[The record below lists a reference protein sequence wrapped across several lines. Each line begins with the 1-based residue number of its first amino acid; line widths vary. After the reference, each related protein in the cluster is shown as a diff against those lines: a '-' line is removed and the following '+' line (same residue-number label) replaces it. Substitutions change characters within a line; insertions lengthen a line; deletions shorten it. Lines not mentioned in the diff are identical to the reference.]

1 KDLDTDYTDFCPNH
15 RNLHFNRSNRSS
27 KGFTLIEML
36 TTTAILVIVFGL
48 LAIIFG
54 RATAI
59 HKIVRSGGDAENF
72 GIYLINTITYGPGIN
87 RGKGLVGAR
96 PFNSNLVTTAT
107 DATCSDTLTFQGS
120 DGQYVRYILDGSSV
134 KYWNGGTDYVDL
146 KPTWATDRQLEVIRL
161 DASGNRLSEFLYYD
175 TGLNPIFSTGVPV
188 GYVGI
193 KLMLKNT
200 LQNIQEAVTLYRC
213 VRVRNQIDF

>member
-1 KDLDTDYTDFCPNH
+1 MITMIKYENYKALDTDYTDFCPNH
-15 RNLHFNRSNRSS
+15 RNLHFNHSNRNSR
-27 KGFTLIEML
+27 GFTLIEML

-54 RATAI
+54 RATNI
-59 HKIVRSGGDAENF
+59 HKVVRSGGDAENL
-72 GIYLINTITYGPGIN
+72 GIYLMNTIVYGPGIN
-87 RGKGLVGAR
+87 REKGLVGIQ
-96 PFNSNLVTTAT
+96 PFALNPDTT
-107 DATCSDTLTFQGS
+107 SDTLTFQGR
-120 DGQYVRYILDGSSV
+120 DAAEV
-134 KYWNGGTDYVDL
+134 KYSLKEGSLYFGSVDL

-175 TGLNPIFSTGVPV
+175 TDLSISSTGVPV

-193 KLMLKNT
+193 KLVLKNT
-200 LQNIQEAVTLYRC
+200 LQNISEAVTLYRC